1 MGKKKIR
8 CAYCVFLVS
17 LDDDKD
23 VYHGLI
29 STDECVIGFIPRIF
43 RCPIMMIGQF
53 DVLARIIGLLRVHAL
68 NSRLRYCY
76 FYSLVAVPACYKL

>member
-1 MGKKKIR
+1 MM
-8 CAYCVFLVS
+8 Y
-17 LDDDKD
+17 
-23 VYHGLI
+23 YGLI

-76 FYSLVAVPACYKL
+76 FYSLVAVPACYKLGVRILFDEFFYSIY

>member
-1 MGKKKIR
+1 MCIT
-8 CAYCVFLVS
+8 CCFVSSLVLVS

-23 VYHGLI
+23 VYYGLI